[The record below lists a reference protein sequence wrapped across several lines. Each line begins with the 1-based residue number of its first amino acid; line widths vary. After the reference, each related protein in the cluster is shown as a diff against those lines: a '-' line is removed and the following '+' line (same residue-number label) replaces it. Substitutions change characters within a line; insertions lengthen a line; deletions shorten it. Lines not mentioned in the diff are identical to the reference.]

1 MDNVLSLR
9 VCQYAEA
16 VGLRDVL
23 TSRDLAGEMLS
34 RVLSD
39 TRNSLEAG
47 SIIDCSFESVTI
59 CDTSFADQFILNL
72 QSKILSLDNVLMRL
86 SHCEVGVLENIN
98 AALAYRNERIKKQI
112 SDVPRLNIL
121 LFSEGSY
128 KILGHIEKS
137 LEQAFEVI
145 QKTACGVTARILA
158 DTLEI
163 EGGNNAANRLKKLYD
178 LRLVCRSE
186 SIDETGRQFV
196 YYIPEG

>member
-23 TSRDLAGEMLS
+23 TSRDLAGKMLS

-98 AALAYRNERIKKQI
+98 AKELKNKYRIFH
-112 SDVPRLNIL
+112 D
-121 LFSEGSY
+121 
-128 KILGHIEKS
+128 
-137 LEQAFEVI
+137 
-145 QKTACGVTARILA
+145 
-158 DTLEI
+158 
-163 EGGNNAANRLKKLYD
+163 
-178 LRLVCRSE
+178 
-186 SIDETGRQFV
+186 
-196 YYIPEG
+196 